1 MDLLQMILS
10 AQGGNVAGNLG
21 QRFGLS
27 PDQTAS
33 AVGALLPA
41 LMGGMRNN
49 VQQQGGLDALLGAL
63 AGGGHQQ
70 YIDDPGAVSGDQSIQ
85 EGNGILGHLLGNK
98 DVSRRVASNAAAST
112 GIGADVLKQM
122 LPIVASMMMG
132 AVSKQTSGGQK
143 AAAAGGGGLLDMLT
157 PMLDRDGDGSA
168 LDDIGRMLGGF
179 FSK

>member
-10 AQGGNVAGNLG
+10 AQGGNIAGSLG

-27 PDQTAS
+27 QEQTAS
-33 AVGALLPA
+33 AVASLLPA
-41 LMGGMRNN
+41 LMGGMQKNI
-49 VQQQGGLDALLGAL
+49 QQPGGLDALLGAL
-63 AGGGHQQ
+63 AGGDHQE
-70 YIDDPGAVSGDQSIQ
+70 YLNNPNAISGDQSVQ
-85 EGNGILGHLLGNK
+85 EGNGILGHLLGSK
-98 DVSRRVASNAAAST
+98 DVSRQVAANAAAST

-122 LPIVASMMMG
+122 LPVVASMMMG

-143 AAAAGGGGLLDMLT
+143 AAAAGGGGLLDLLT